1 VGYLFKGDDIGMEF
15 DIVNFREYRKL
26 YKGEV
31 LRNNIYATV
40 EEIRLILERMYINYV
55 NKKLNIDVETVEE
68 AVHLRKLAYN
78 KKHYLVNRDKKLEYI
93 AGRKDIKAE
102 YDKQYF
108 EANKDRRR
116 AYLKAWYQANKERL
130 REKDRE
136 RYRRKKEEKLKN
148 ETKN

>member
-1 VGYLFKGDDIGMEF
+1 MEF
-15 DIVNFREYRKL
+15 NIVNFREYRKL

-31 LRNNIYATV
+31 LKNNIYATV
-40 EEIRLILERMYINYV
+40 EEIQLILERMYIDYV
-55 NKKLNIDVETVEE
+55 NKSLNIKATTVEE

-78 KKHYLVNRDKKLEYI
+78 KKHYLVNRDKKLAYI

-102 YDKQYF
+102 YDKLYF

-116 AYLKAWYQANKERL
+116 AYLRAWYQENKERL

-136 RYRRKKEEKLKN
+136 RYRKKKEEKLKN
-148 ETKN
+148 EAKN

>member
-1 VGYLFKGDDIGMEF
+1 MEF

-31 LRNNIYATV
+31 IKNNVYATV
-40 EEIRLILERMYINYV
+40 EEIQHILEKMYIDYV
-55 NKKLNIDVETVEE
+55 NRELGINVDTVEE

-102 YDKQYF
+102 YDKQYL
-108 EANKDRRR
+108 EANR
-116 AYLKAWYQANKERL
+116 AKRTAYIRAWYQKNKERIKL
-130 REKDRE
+130 KDRE

-148 ETKN
+148 EGKD